1 VRFAGDL
8 GVLWADLEKALAGP
22 SAEILRE
29 GYGVALAG
37 PPNTGKSTLFNRLI
51 ESEAAIITPIAG
63 TTRDVLVRPVGI
75 EGVPFT
81 FVDMAGLREETADAI
96 ESIGIT
102 RARQEIDR
110 ADCVLWLGPEGEGP
124 AGAWEI
130 EARCDLAARTGKQ
143 APMHRVSAL
152 TGMGMDE
159 LKRAVVEHAR
169 AAMPKPGELALGRR
183 QRELLQKA
191 AAALADLPA
200 SGDALVVAEHLRV
213 ARAAFDRLIG
223 RTATEDMLDALF
235 GRFCIGK

>member
-1 VRFAGDL
+1 
-8 GVLWADLEKALAGP
+8 
-22 SAEILRE
+22 
-29 GYGVALAG
+29 
-37 PPNTGKSTLFNRLI
+37 
-51 ESEAAIITPIAG
+51 
-63 TTRDVLVRPVGI
+63 
-75 EGVPFT
+75 
-81 FVDMAGLREETADAI
+81 
-96 ESIGIT
+96 
-102 RARQEIDR
+102 
-110 ADCVLWLGPEGEGP
+110 
-124 AGAWEI
+124 
-130 EARCDLAARTGKQ
+130 
-143 APMHRVSAL
+143 MHRVSAL

-159 LKRAVVEHAR
+159 LKRALVEHAR